1 MKIQFITLAFLA
13 ANLITNQ
20 SYALEFQCEVKSRVF
35 VNNDGTAKVTEDSQ
49 KLYSEKNGKFLIDDN
64 TGKITPFKDS
74 YLPGIPTEEYFLPNV
89 LKKATKDTFGKI
101 LYLTAPDGY
110 KHIRGT
116 RLIEHSHL
124 WSTMVIDS
132 DGLSKGTFR
141 TWNDIGHGVFGSC
154 TPVNQ

>member
-1 MKIQFITLAFLA
+1 MKIQLLTFAFLVF
-13 ANLITNQ
+13 NVFTTQ
-20 SYALEFQCEVKSRVF
+20 SLALEFTCEVKSRVF
-35 VNNDGTAKVTEDSQ
+35 INDDGTAKVVKD
-49 KLYSEKNGKFLIDDN
+49 SEKLFSDKSGKFLVDDN

-74 YLPGIPTEEYFLPNV
+74 YLPGIPTEDYFLPNV
-89 LKKATKDTFGKI
+89 LKKTTKDTFGKI

-110 KHIRGT
+110 RHIRGT

-124 WSTMVIDS
+124 WSMMVIDS

-154 TPVNQ
+154 TPLN